1 MKALVKEN
9 RILISEGRW
18 DIDYHLPAEG
28 ILRYPKNRLVS
39 VSNFADVSKKT
50 RDPKLSPDTVFTY
63 IDIASVDVETGT
75 ITNPQELTGEEAPS
89 RARKVVRAFDIVVS
103 TVRPTRGA
111 IAVVPPELDNQIC
124 STGFCV
130 LQCKE
135 NVNPYYLHFILNADS
150 TLEQFRKFS
159 TGSSYPAILDEDV
172 LKTLVPDASVE
183 EQDIIAHKMMASYAK
198 RQELLEE
205 ARREMME
212 ARTFS
217 INILEKEESNHSIMT
232 DNPILKDVT
241 INEIQKSRVEILN
254 ENLPLLSPNS

>member
-1 MKALVKEN
+1 M
-9 RILISEGRW
+9 
-18 DIDYHLPAEG
+18 
-28 ILRYPKNRLVS
+28 
-39 VSNFADVSKKT
+39 
-50 RDPKLSPDTVFTY
+50 
-63 IDIASVDVETGT
+63 
-75 ITNPQELTGEEAPS
+75 
-89 RARKVVRAFDIVVS
+89 S

-217 INILEKEESNHSIMT
+217 INILEKEESNHSIMP